1 MTPEEGRLPL
11 ELSLDPKTHKKT
23 RLRAMMAPLAAE
35 GWTAPQLA
43 EPLAERLGVRLA
55 PKVVSRHPRAMGYVW
70 VSEATL
76 QRMRC
81 VPAGKPG
88 GGRGPGLCAGGGGKT
103 SFFFLP

>member
-23 RLRAMMAPLAAE
+23 RLRARMVPLAAE

-43 EPLAERLGVRLA
+43 EALAEHLGVRLA

-76 QRMRC
+76 QRTRC

-88 GGRGPGLCAGGGGKT
+88 EEEVQAFAREEEAKRGLGRG
-103 SFFFLP
+103 